1 MQTMRVKIASQTI
14 ERKDTEVK
22 ALKPAGE
29 YKSTNWRVLG
39 VPFGGH
45 VEGRDSDGE
54 AFTSETQIGLKL
66 GDTRPITY
74 YHGFGV
80 EAGEA
85 HQDPPAILGEATYA
99 GKDDRGHW
107 FNIAFDESEPLA
119 RRVIEAGAD
128 AVKASSGAV
137 SHLVRGTT
145 AGIITNW
152 PVGELALFDTNEW
165 RQPANQLAVVELVS
179 TPETTESEAEAGEAL
194 QLVGEGVK
202 SEQLSQTIRELTE
215 GSNMENEEEKL
226 VEETI
231 EQNTQETVSKAEF
244 DSLKATIEKME
255 EFQIKSKPHVQV
267 VEDHDSE
274 TKAMKSL
281 LHYIRTG
288 EKVKASNPVDMA
300 EGAVATG
307 GAAVPTGFYQKII
320 ARRSESMLAD
330 KLGVLRIPGKGLTV
344 QVPFDNEDD
353 GEFVPTAEAANWDK
367 DTPALGRHEMTLVKY
382 TKDIPLS
389 IELLR
394 DEDARL
400 EDFLADWIG
409 RGMAKTHNSL
419 LVSEI
424 LANGT
429 NLNSA
434 VGTPTAYTGGFAE
447 KMVYAIPDYLEA
459 GSTAW
464 ITSGPNYGLIA
475 GLTGNQRLYNTDPQ
489 GNATGPSLMQYP
501 VHFSTKVPAV
511 AASAKSIIFGNF
523 RFVGLREGHS
533 LTILRDPYS
542 QASKGQVVLHVHFDA
557 VYKVLQPK
565 AIGFGTH
572 AAS

>member
-85 HQDPPAILGEATYA
+85 HQDPPAILGEATYT
-99 GKDDRGHW
+99 GEDDRGHW

-165 RQPANQLAVVELVS
+165 RQPANQFAVVELVS

-202 SEQLSQTIRELTE
+202 SEQEIQTIREPME
-215 GSNMENEEEKL
+215 GSKMNEEEKL

-231 EQNTQETVSKAEF
+231 VEETQKQEAPVKEQSADLSELTAELKALRSEIGEMKRSAPAQIKAKPYAQMSNDEQVHEFVKSLRGHKASIAETHTTTNTDLVNVPRCTYDRIRQKAEE
-244 DSLKATIEKME
+244 LALWPRLGI
-255 EFQIKSKPHVQV
+255 Q
-267 VEDHDSE
+267 
-274 TKAMKSL
+274 
-281 LHYIRTG
+281 
-288 EKVKASNPVDMA
+288 KVIT
-300 EGAVATG
+300 ERLITG
-307 GAAVPTGFYQKII
+307 G
-320 ARRSESMLAD
+320 E
-330 KLGVLRIPGKGLTV
+330 
-344 QVPFDNEDD
+344 FDV
-353 GEFVPTAEAANWDK
+353 FKPTAEAAETDL
-367 DTPALGRHEMTLVKY
+367 DRLTPHTEVKFDNVKY
-382 TKDIPLS
+382 TKRVEMTWETLDKTDGDIEDW
-389 IELLR
+389 IVNQVGRAWARTVDQLLW
-394 DEDARL
+394 DAISASGTK
-400 EDFLADWIG
+400 LADFASATAITAG
-409 RGMAKTHNSL
+409 DLEKVVYSDIIDKYLDNTPSVSL
-419 LVSEI
+419 LMRRS
-424 LANGT
+424 T
-429 NLNSA
+429 
-434 VGTPTAYTGGFAE
+434 VGALE
-447 KMVYAIPDYLEA
+447 SVYSPGRIYDDQRPFLGERVHAHSSVPVIGA
-459 GSTAW
+459 G
-464 ITSGPNYGLIA
+464 
-475 GLTGNQRLYNTDPQ
+475 
-489 GNATGPSLMQYP
+489 
-501 VHFSTKVPAV
+501 
-511 AASAKSIIFGNF
+511 AKSIWFGNWYE
-523 RFVGLREGHS
+523 GLGYRE
-533 LTILRDPYS
+533 LDKLNFIRDPYS
-542 QASKGQVVLHVHFDA
+542 RASNGILTLHYYAFGVI
-557 VYKVLQPK
+557 K
-565 AIGFGTH
+565 AINPEAFGYGQH
-572 AAS
+572 PDS